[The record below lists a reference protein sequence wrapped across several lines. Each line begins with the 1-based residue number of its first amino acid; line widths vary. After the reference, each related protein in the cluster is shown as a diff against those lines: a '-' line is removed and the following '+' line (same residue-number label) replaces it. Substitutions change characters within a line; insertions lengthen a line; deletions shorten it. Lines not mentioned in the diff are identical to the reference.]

1 MGNLENRKIRTSENT
16 SLARA
21 EASLAQIWNF
31 GKSEKSEVRK
41 NGNSGNWKVRKK
53 GCPKQ

>member
-41 NGNSGNWKVRKK
+41 NGNSGNRKVRKK